1 MFPNDRLSGMIID
14 PGDKQANHTYPKLK
28 AKAYETKLCVLAL
41 SHVWKKRMDANKKT
55 HLWINIALKNSL
67 QIDELCDKHEDAWKL
82 PLEDA
87 NLLVDSC
94 SKYLTCNMALH
105 DFYAKDGKCLF
116 KSDTFKH
123 HWLMHA
129 VKLGRFINP
138 KHLSCYAG
146 ESFMSTMKTLMHSQL
161 AGRKAFSSMTS
172 FMPRYC
178 LALTYETV
186 NANENKKWKVA

>member
-1 MFPNDRLSGMIID
+1 MIID
-14 PGDKQANHTYPKLK
+14 PNDKNARHTYPKLK
-28 AKAYETKLCVLAL
+28 AKAYETKMALLAVT
-41 SHVWKKRMDANKKT
+41 HIFKKMMDTSSRT
-55 HLWINIALKNSL
+55 HQWASIALKSSL
-67 QIDELCDKHEDAWKL
+67 QIDDLCSKYEDEWNL
-82 PLEDA
+82 PAHDA
-87 NLLVDSC
+87 NLLVQSC
-94 SKYLTCNMALH
+94 SRYLTCNMALH

-138 KHLSCYAG
+138 SHLSCYAG

-186 NANENKKWKVA
+186 NANEKKKWKVA